1 MSAEIHHLGDKPER
15 DEEGAPIAAG
25 SPADAPL
32 VPKTASGGSV
42 YLDAYLAPFKHWLER
57 DTVTEI
63 LVNKPGEMWVE
74 DAAHP
79 GMQRVELDAVDDK
92 LIQRLAE
99 QVARI
104 SHQGINREHPLL
116 GATLPDGARIQFCG
130 PPATRKH
137 WAMAV
142 RRHRRLDLPLDAYD
156 AGPLVQPSEA
166 DMPDP
171 QAAPITFLRA
181 AIKAKKTVLISGG
194 TSTGKTTFLNAMLGE
209 IPREERVVMVED
221 TPELKFPGANAVGLV
236 AVKGELGEAKVTAN
250 ELLQSALR
258 LRPDRIVLG
267 ELRGAESVSFLRA
280 INTGH
285 PGSFSTIHA
294 NSLRGALE
302 QLSLMVMQTGI
313 GLTRSDTIAYAA
325 SVIDV
330 IVQLKRAEGKRGI
343 AAIARASDLVE
354 TWN

>member
-1 MSAEIHHLGDKPER
+1 MAAEIHRLG
-15 DEEGAPIAAG
+15 EEPISESQQAP
-25 SPADAPL
+25 
-32 VPKTASGGSV
+32 ASGSV
-42 YLDAYLAPFKHWLER
+42 YLDAYLAPFRQWLDK
-57 DTVTEI
+57 DTVTEV
-63 LVNKPGEMWVE
+63 LVNRPGEIWVE
-74 DAAHP
+74 DASSP
-79 GMQRVELDAVDDK
+79 GMQRIEAPEVDDK
-92 LIQRLAE
+92 LVQRLAE
-99 QVARI
+99 QVARV

-116 GATLPDGARIQFCG
+116 GATLPDGARVQFCG

-137 WAMAV
+137 WAMAI

-156 AGPLVQPSEA
+156 AGPLAQHSEA
-166 DMPDP
+166 EMPDP
-171 QAAPITFLRA
+171 VAQPIAFLRA
-181 AIKAKKTVLISGG
+181 AIKARKTVLISGG

-209 IPREERVVMVED
+209 IPRDERVVTVED
-221 TPELKFPGANAVGLV
+221 TPELKIPGANGVGLV

-325 SVIDV
+325 SVIDI
-330 IVQLKRAEGKRGI
+330 IVQLDRSAGKRGI
-343 AAIARASDLVE
+343 SAIARPKDLL
-354 TWN
+354 

>member
-1 MSAEIHHLGDKPER
+1 MSADIHPFHPDDRPE
-15 DEEGAPIAAG
+15 E
-25 SPADAPL
+25 DAPPVDL
-32 VPKTASGGSV
+32 NGERSV
-42 YLDAYLAPFKHWLER
+42 YLDAYLAPFREWLER

-63 LVNKPGEMWVE
+63 LVNRPGEVWVE

-79 GMQRVELDAVDDK
+79 GMQKVLRPEIDDR
-92 LIQRLAE
+92 LVQRLAE
-99 QVARI
+99 QVARV

-116 GATLPDGARIQFCG
+116 GATLPDGARVQFCG
-130 PPATRKH
+130 PPAARKH
-137 WAMAV
+137 WAMAI

-156 AGPLVQPSEA
+156 AGPLTPPRQGA
-166 DMPDP
+166 MPDP
-171 QAAPITFLRA
+171 QAEPVAFLRE
-181 AIKAKKTVLISGG
+181 AIRQRRTILVSGG

-209 IPREERVVMVED
+209 IPRHERVVLVED
-221 TPELKFPGANAVGLV
+221 TPELKLPGENGVGLV

-250 ELLQSALR
+250 ELLQAALR

-330 IVQLKRAEGKRGI
+330 IVQLGRDGSGKRGI
-343 AAIARASDLVE
+343 SQISLSSSLV
-354 TWN
+354 

>member
-1 MSAEIHHLGDKPER
+1 MT
-15 DEEGAPIAAG
+15 AA
-25 SPADAPL
+25 STPAVGP
-32 VPKTASGGSV
+32 SGSV
-42 YLDAYLAPFKHWLER
+42 YLDAYLAPFRQWLDR

-63 LVNKPGEMWVE
+63 LVNRPGEIWVE
-74 DAAHP
+74 DAAQP
-79 GMQRVELDAVDDK
+79 GMTRVPAPQVDDR
-92 LIQRLAE
+92 LVQRLAE
-99 QVARI
+99 QVARV

-116 GATLPDGARIQFCG
+116 GATLPDGARVQFCG

-137 WAMAV
+137 WAMAI

-156 AGPLVQPSEA
+156 AGPLIGATEQ

-171 QAAPITFLRA
+171 VAQPVAFLRA
-181 AIKAKKTVLISGG
+181 AIRARKTILISGG

-209 IPREERVVMVED
+209 IPREERVVLVED
-221 TPELKFPGANAVGLV
+221 TPELKLPGANGVGLV
-236 AVKGELGEAKVTAN
+236 AVKGELGEAKVSAN
-250 ELLQSALR
+250 ELLQAALR

-325 SVIDV
+325 GVIDV
-330 IVQLKRAEGKRGI
+330 LVQLGRQDGKRGI
-343 AAIARASDLVE
+343 TAIARSADLV
-354 TWN
+354 

>member
-1 MSAEIHHLGDKPER
+1 MSAEIHQLPPGHDGPE
-15 DEEGAPIAAG
+15 DPDDLPLAP
-25 SPADAPL
+25 S
-32 VPKTASGGSV
+32 GSV
-42 YLDAYLAPFKHWLER
+42 YLDAYLAPFRKWLER

-63 LVNKPGEMWVE
+63 IVNRPGEIWIE
-74 DAAHP
+74 DADRP
-79 GMQRVELDAVDDK
+79 GMQRIKAPEIDDK
-92 LIQRLAE
+92 LVQRLAE
-99 QVARI
+99 QVARV

-116 GATLPDGARIQFCG
+116 GATLPAQEGAEGARIQFCG

-137 WAMAV
+137 WAMAI

-156 AGPLVQPSEA
+156 AGPLTTAREDA
-166 DMPDP
+166 MPDP
-171 QAAPITFLRA
+171 VAEPIAFLRA
-181 AIKAKKTVLISGG
+181 AIAARKTILISGG

-209 IPREERVVMVED
+209 IPAGERVVLVED
-221 TPELKFPGANAVGLV
+221 TPELRLPGANGVGLV
-236 AVKGELGEAKVTAN
+236 AVKGELGEAKVTSN

-294 NSLRGALE
+294 NSLTGALE
-302 QLSLMVMQTGI
+302 QLALMVMQTGI
-313 GLTRSDTIAYAA
+313 GLTRADTIAYAA

-330 IVQLKRAEGKRGI
+330 IVQLDRKDGKRGI
-343 AAIARASDLVE
+343 SAIARSSELI
-354 TWN
+354 

>member
-1 MSAEIHHLGDKPER
+1 MSAEVRPLTPDMATPE
-15 DEEGAPIAAG
+15 I
-25 SPADAPL
+25 PA
-32 VPKTASGGSV
+32 GSV
-42 YLDAYLAPFKHWLER
+42 YLDAYLAPFREWLER

-63 LVNKPGEMWVE
+63 LVNGPGAVWVE
-74 DAAHP
+74 DAAHK
-79 GMQRVELDAVDDK
+79 GMQRIEAPHIDDR
-92 LIQRLAE
+92 LVQRLAE
-99 QVARI
+99 QVARV

-116 GATLPDGARIQFCG
+116 GAVLPAAGGQSGARIQFCG
-130 PPATRKH
+130 PPATRQH
-137 WAMAV
+137 WCMAI

-156 AGPLVQPSEA
+156 TGPLAPPADEA
-166 DMPDP
+166 MPDP
-171 QAAPITFLRA
+171 QAQPIDFLRA
-181 AIKAKKTVLISGG
+181 AIRQRKTILISGG

-209 IPREERVVMVED
+209 IPAGERVILVED
-221 TPELKFPGANAVGLV
+221 TPELRLPGENGVGLV

-250 ELLQSALR
+250 ELLQAALR

-313 GLTRSDTIAYAA
+313 GLTRTDTIAYAA

-330 IVQLKRAEGKRGI
+330 IVQLGRQDGKRGI
-343 AAIARASDLVE
+343 TQIALASELAE
-354 TWN
+354 L

>member
-1 MSAEIHHLGDKPER
+1 MSADIHPFVPDERPE
-15 DEEGAPIAAG
+15 E
-25 SPADAPL
+25 DAPSVDL
-32 VPKTASGGSV
+32 HGERSV
-42 YLDAYLAPFKHWLER
+42 YLDAYLRPFAEWLER

-63 LVNKPGEMWVE
+63 LVNKPGEIWIE

-79 GMQRVELDAVDDK
+79 GMQRIARPDIDDR
-92 LIQRLAE
+92 LVQRLAE
-99 QVARI
+99 QVARV

-130 PPATRKH
+130 PPAARKH
-137 WAMAV
+137 WAMAI

-156 AGPLVQPSEA
+156 SGPLTPPSEVE
-166 DMPDP
+166 MPDP
-171 QAAPITFLRA
+171 HAQPIPFLRE
-181 AIKAKKTVLISGG
+181 AIRQRRTILVSGG

-209 IPREERVVMVED
+209 IPKQERVVLVED
-221 TPELKFPGANAVGLV
+221 TPELKLPGKNGVGLV

-250 ELLQSALR
+250 ELLQAALR

-267 ELRGAESVSFLRA
+267 ELRGSESVSFLRA

-294 NSLRGALE
+294 NSLRGSLE

-330 IVQLKRAEGKRGI
+330 IVQLGRDSSGKRGI
-343 AAIARASDLVE
+343 TQIAESRTLV
-354 TWN
+354 

>member
-1 MSAEIHHLGDKPER
+1 VTADVHALPAGGER
-15 DEEGAPIAAG
+15 
-25 SPADAPL
+25 
-32 VPKTASGGSV
+32 SV
-42 YLDAYLAPFKHWLER
+42 YLDAYLAPFQRWLAV

-63 LVNKPGEMWVE
+63 IVNRPGEVWIE

-79 GMQRVELDAVDDK
+79 GMQRIAAPEIDDR
-92 LIQRLAE
+92 LVQRLAE
-99 QVARI
+99 QVARV

-116 GATLPDGARIQFCG
+116 GATLPDGARVQFCG
-130 PPATRKH
+130 PPAARRH
-137 WAMAV
+137 WAMAI

-156 AGPLVQPSEA
+156 TGPLGGAPTA
-166 DMPDP
+166 ALPDP
-171 QAAPITFLRA
+171 QAEPVAYLRA
-181 AIKAKKTVLISGG
+181 AIAARRTILISGG

-209 IPREERVVMVED
+209 IPQAERVILVED
-221 TPELKFPGANAVGLV
+221 TPELRLPGENGVGLV

-250 ELLQSALR
+250 ELLQAALR

-302 QLSLMVMQTGI
+302 QLALMVMQTGI
-313 GLTRSDTIAYAA
+313 GLSRSDTIAYAA
-325 SVIDV
+325 GVIDV
-330 IVQLKRAEGKRGI
+330 IVQLGRDAEGRRGI
-343 AAIARASDLVE
+343 VAIAETATLV
-354 TWN
+354 

>member
-1 MSAEIHHLGDKPER
+1 MSADIHQLGDSAPPAPA
-15 DEEGAPIAAG
+15 GA
-25 SPADAPL
+25 S
-32 VPKTASGGSV
+32 GSV
-42 YLDAYLAPFKHWLER
+42 YLDAYLAPFRQWLDR

-63 LVNKPGEMWVE
+63 LVNRPGEIWIE

-79 GMQRVELDAVDDK
+79 GMQCIPAPEVDDK
-92 LIQRLAE
+92 LVQRLAE
-99 QVARI
+99 QVARV

-116 GATLPDGARIQFCG
+116 GATLPDGARVQFCG

-137 WAMAV
+137 WAMAI

-156 AGPLVQPSEA
+156 AGPLNAHVEA
-166 DMPDP
+166 TLPDP
-171 QAAPITFLRA
+171 VLEPIAFLRA
-181 AIKAKKTVLISGG
+181 AIRARLTILISGG

-209 IPREERVVMVED
+209 IPREERVVLVED
-221 TPELKFPGANAVGLV
+221 TPELKLPGANGVGLV
-236 AVKGELGEAKVTAN
+236 AVKGELGEAKVSAN

-267 ELRGAESVSFLRA
+267 ELRGSESVSFLRA

-313 GLTRSDTIAYAA
+313 GLTRSDTIAYAS

-330 IVQLKRAEGKRGI
+330 IVQLDRSAGKRGI
-343 AAIARASDLVE
+343 SAIALAKDLV
-354 TWN
+354 

>member
-1 MSAEIHHLGDKPER
+1 MSAELHLLPPNEGDAEDLPL
-15 DEEGAPIAAG
+15 AP
-25 SPADAPL
+25 S
-32 VPKTASGGSV
+32 GSV
-42 YLDAYLAPFKHWLER
+42 YLDAYLAPFREWLDR

-63 LVNKPGEMWVE
+63 IVNRPGELWVE
-74 DAAHP
+74 DAEHP
-79 GMQRVELDAVDDK
+79 GMQRLETPHIDDK

-99 QVARI
+99 QVARV

-116 GATLPDGARIQFCG
+116 GATLPDGGRVQFCG

-137 WAMAV
+137 WAMAI

-156 AGPLVQPSEA
+156 AGPLRVRAEA
-166 DMPDP
+166 EMPDP
-171 QAAPITFLRA
+171 AEQPVAFLRA
-181 AIKAKKTVLISGG
+181 AIAARKTILISGG

-209 IPREERVVMVED
+209 IPAEERVVLVED
-221 TPELKFPGANAVGLV
+221 TPELRLPGANGVGLV
-236 AVKGELGEAKVTAN
+236 AVKGELGEAKVTPN

-302 QLSLMVMQTGI
+302 QLALMVMQTGI

-330 IVQLKRAEGKRGI
+330 VVQLERSEGRRGI
-343 AAIARASDLVE
+343 GAIAQSADLL
-354 TWN
+354 

>member
-1 MSAEIHHLGDKPER
+1 MTAEIHRLGDRPEQV
-15 DEEGAPIAAG
+15 EGAHVAAAG
-25 SPADAPL
+25 PPDEAPH
-32 VPKTASGGSV
+32 VPSGSV
-42 YLDAYLAPFKHWLER
+42 YLDAYLAPFRDWLER

-63 LVNKPGEMWVE
+63 LVNRPGEMWVE
-74 DAAHP
+74 DAAFP
-79 GMQRVELDAVDDK
+79 GMQRIELDGVDDK

-137 WAMAV
+137 WAMAI

-156 AGPLVQPSEA
+156 SGPLTQASEA

-171 QAAPITFLRA
+171 QAQPIDFLRA
-181 AIKAKKTVLISGG
+181 AIRAKKTILISGG

-330 IVQLKRAEGKRGI
+330 IVQLQRAEGKRGI

>member
-1 MSAEIHHLGDKPER
+1 MSADIHPFLPDDHPE
-15 DEEGAPIAAG
+15 E
-25 SPADAPL
+25 DAPPVDL
-32 VPKTASGGSV
+32 HGERSV
-42 YLDAYLAPFKHWLER
+42 YLDAYLKPFAEWLTR

-63 LVNKPGEMWVE
+63 LVNRPGEIWIE
-74 DAAHP
+74 DAAAG
-79 GMQRVELDAVDDK
+79 GMQCVSRPEIDDR

-99 QVARI
+99 QVARV

-116 GATLPDGARIQFCG
+116 GATLPDGARVQFCG
-130 PPATRKH
+130 PPAARKH
-137 WAMAV
+137 WAMAI

-156 AGPLVQPSEA
+156 AGPLAQARSDA
-166 DMPDP
+166 LPDP
-171 QAAPITFLRA
+171 QAHPVAFLREA
-181 AIKAKKTVLISGG
+181 VRQRKTILVSGG

-209 IPREERVVMVED
+209 IPSHERVVLVED
-221 TPELKFPGANAVGLV
+221 TPELKLPGKNGVGLV

-250 ELLQSALR
+250 ELLQAALR

-267 ELRGAESVSFLRA
+267 ELRGQESVSFLRA

-313 GLTRSDTIAYAA
+313 GLTRADTIAYAA

-330 IVQLKRAEGKRGI
+330 VVQLSRDSSGKRGI
-343 AAIARASDLVE
+343 SQIAQSADLL
-354 TWN
+354 

>member
-1 MSAEIHHLGDKPER
+1 MTAEIHPFLPDDRSPDVLGE
-15 DEEGAPIAAG
+15 
-25 SPADAPL
+25 DAPPVDL
-32 VPKTASGGSV
+32 HGERSV
-42 YLDAYLAPFKHWLER
+42 YLDAYLAPFQEWLAR

-63 LVNKPGEMWVE
+63 IVNRPGEVWVE

-79 GMQRVELDAVDDK
+79 GMQKIRRPEIDDR

-99 QVARI
+99 QVARV

-116 GATLPDGARIQFCG
+116 GATLPDGARVQFCG
-130 PPATRKH
+130 PPAARKH
-137 WAMAV
+137 WVMAI

-156 AGPLVQPSEA
+156 AGPLLTQTHAPL
-166 DMPDP
+166 PDP
-171 QAAPITFLRA
+171 QNQPIAFLRE
-181 AIKAKKTVLISGG
+181 AIRQRKTILISGG

-209 IPREERVVMVED
+209 IPAHERVVLVED
-221 TPELKFPGANAVGLV
+221 TPELQLPGENGVGLV

-250 ELLQSALR
+250 ELLQAALR

-330 IVQLKRAEGKRGI
+330 LVQLGRDDSGKRGI
-343 AAIARASDLVE
+343 TQIAEARSLITAARAK
-354 TWN
+354 

>member
-1 MSAEIHHLGDKPER
+1 MAAEIHRPSENATQGEAA
-15 DEEGAPIAAG
+15 AP
-25 SPADAPL
+25 SLPAR
-32 VPKTASGGSV
+32 GSV
-42 YLDAYLAPFKHWLER
+42 YLDAYLAPFRRWLER

-63 LVNKPGEMWVE
+63 LVNRPGEIWIE
-74 DAAHP
+74 DATQP
-79 GMQRVELDAVDDK
+79 GMQRVPAPEVDDK
-92 LIQRLAE
+92 LVQRLAE

-116 GATLPDGARIQFCG
+116 GATLPADTYGGARVQFCG
-130 PPATRKH
+130 PPATRQH
-137 WAMAV
+137 WAMAI

-156 AGPLVQPSEA
+156 AGPLTPAGEA

-171 QAAPITFLRA
+171 VQQPIAFLRA
-181 AIKAKKTVLISGG
+181 AIHARQTILISGG

-209 IPREERVVMVED
+209 IPPHERVVLVED
-221 TPELKFPGANAVGLV
+221 TPELRLPGANGVGLV
-236 AVKGELGEAKVTAN
+236 AVKGDLGEAKVTAN
-250 ELLQSALR
+250 ELLQAALR

-313 GLTRSDTIAYAA
+313 GLSRSDTIAYAA

-330 IVQLKRAEGKRGI
+330 VVQLGRSEGKRGI
-343 AAIARASDLVE
+343 TAIARARDLL
-354 TWN
+354 

>member
-1 MSAEIHHLGDKPER
+1 MSADIHPFLPDDHPE
-15 DEEGAPIAAG
+15 E
-25 SPADAPL
+25 DAPSVDL
-32 VPKTASGGSV
+32 QGERSV
-42 YLDAYLAPFKHWLER
+42 YLEAYLKPFAEWLDR

-63 LVNKPGEMWVE
+63 LVNQPGEVWVE
-74 DAAHP
+74 DAAAG
-79 GMQRVELDAVDDK
+79 GMQKVIRPDIDDR

-99 QVARI
+99 QVARV

-116 GATLPDGARIQFCG
+116 GATLPDGARVQFCG
-130 PPATRKH
+130 PPAARKH
-137 WAMAV
+137 WAMAI

-156 AGPLVQPSEA
+156 TGPLTPAQPGA
-166 DMPDP
+166 MPDA
-171 QAAPITFLRA
+171 QAEPVAFLRE
-181 AIKAKKTVLISGG
+181 AIRQRRTILVSGG

-209 IPREERVVMVED
+209 IPKQERVVLVED
-221 TPELKFPGANAVGLV
+221 TPELKLPGENGVGLV

-250 ELLQSALR
+250 ELLQAALR

-330 IVQLKRAEGKRGI
+330 VVQLSRDSSGKRGI
-343 AAIARASDLVE
+343 AHIAQSSDLL
-354 TWN
+354 

>member
-1 MSAEIHHLGDKPER
+1 MSADIHSLPKGEPVTGER
-15 DEEGAPIAAG
+15 
-25 SPADAPL
+25 
-32 VPKTASGGSV
+32 SV
-42 YLDAYLAPFKHWLER
+42 YLDAYLAPFRRWLDR

-63 LVNKPGEMWVE
+63 MVNRPGEVWIE
-74 DAAHP
+74 DAASP
-79 GMQRVELDAVDDK
+79 GMQKIVTPDIDDK
-92 LIQRLAE
+92 LVQRLAE
-99 QVARI
+99 QVARV

-116 GATLPDGARIQFCG
+116 GATLPDGARVQFCG
-130 PPATRKH
+130 PPAARKH
-137 WAMAV
+137 WVMAI

-156 AGPLVQPSEA
+156 AGPLSPPNSA
-166 DMPDP
+166 PMPDA
-171 QAAPITFLRA
+171 QQQPIAYLRE
-181 AIKAKKTVLISGG
+181 AIRQRRTILISGG

-209 IPREERVVMVED
+209 IPREERVVLVED
-221 TPELKFPGANAVGLV
+221 TPELRLPGENGVGLV
-236 AVKGELGEAKVTAN
+236 AVKGELGEAKVTSN
-250 ELLQSALR
+250 ELLQAALR

-313 GLTRSDTIAYAA
+313 GLTRTDTIAYAA

-330 IVQLKRAEGKRGI
+330 IVQLGRDASGKRGI
-343 AAIARASDLVE
+343 AQIADSRDLV
-354 TWN
+354 

>member
-1 MSAEIHHLGDKPER
+1 M
-15 DEEGAPIAAG
+15 
-25 SPADAPL
+25 
-32 VPKTASGGSV
+32 
-42 YLDAYLAPFKHWLER
+42 
-57 DTVTEI
+57 
-63 LVNKPGEMWVE
+63 VNRPGEVWVE
-74 DAAHP
+74 DAAQP
-79 GMQRVELDAVDDK
+79 GMQRIIAPEIDDR
-92 LIQRLAE
+92 LVQRLAE
-99 QVARI
+99 QVARV

-116 GATLPDGARIQFCG
+116 GATLPAEGFGGARIQFCG
-130 PPATRKH
+130 PPATRRH
-137 WAMAV
+137 WAMAI

-156 AGPLVQPSEA
+156 TGPLLVPVEA
-166 DMPDP
+166 EMPDP
-171 QAAPITFLRA
+171 QQAPIAFLRA
-181 AIKAKKTVLISGG
+181 AIRARKTILISGG

-209 IPREERVVMVED
+209 IPPHERVVLVED
-221 TPELKFPGANAVGLV
+221 TPELRLPGANGLGLV

-302 QLSLMVMQTGI
+302 QLALMVMQTGI

-330 IVQLKRAEGKRGI
+330 IVQLDRSDGRRGI
-343 AAIARASDLVE
+343 SAIARPADILL
-354 TWN
+354 

>member
-1 MSAEIHHLGDKPER
+1 MSADIHPLLHDQAEDEAPPVDLHGER
-15 DEEGAPIAAG
+15 
-25 SPADAPL
+25 
-32 VPKTASGGSV
+32 SV
-42 YLDAYLAPFKHWLER
+42 YLDAYLKPFAEWLER

-63 LVNKPGEMWVE
+63 LVNRPGEVWVE
-74 DAAHP
+74 DAALG
-79 GMQRVELDAVDDK
+79 GMRKIARPEIDDR

-99 QVARI
+99 QVARV

-116 GATLPDGARIQFCG
+116 GATLPGGARVQFCG
-130 PPATRKH
+130 PPAARKH
-137 WAMAV
+137 WAMAI

-156 AGPLVQPSEA
+156 TGPLMAERRGA
-166 DMPDP
+166 LPDARQEP
-171 QAAPITFLRA
+171 VAFLRE
-181 AIKAKKTVLISGG
+181 AIRQRRTILVSGG

-209 IPREERVVMVED
+209 IPSQERVILVED
-221 TPELKFPGANAVGLV
+221 TPELKLPGENGVGLV
-236 AVKGELGEAKVTAN
+236 AVKGELGEAKVTSN
-250 ELLQSALR
+250 ELLQAALR

-294 NSLRGALE
+294 NSMRGALE

-313 GLTRSDTIAYAA
+313 GLTRQDTIAYAA

-330 IVQLKRAEGKRGI
+330 VVQLARGSDGKRGI
-343 AAIARASDLVE
+343 AQIAESHELLEVAK
-354 TWN
+354 

>member
-1 MSAEIHHLGDKPER
+1 MTATVH
-15 DEEGAPIAAG
+15 PIP
-25 SPADAPL
+25 SDLLPTSEDTQP
-32 VPKTASGGSV
+32 VVASGSV
-42 YLDAYLAPFKHWLER
+42 YLDAYLAPFRQWLER

-63 LVNKPGEMWVE
+63 LVNRPGEIWVE

-79 GMQRVELDAVDDK
+79 GMQKVAVPEVDDK
-92 LIQRLAE
+92 LVQRLAE
-99 QVARI
+99 QVARV

-116 GATLPDGARIQFCG
+116 GATLPDGARVQFCG

-137 WAMAV
+137 WAMAI

-156 AGPLVQPSEA
+156 AGPLIGADEA
-166 DMPDP
+166 AMPDP
-171 QAAPITFLRA
+171 AQQPIAFLRA
-181 AIKAKKTVLISGG
+181 AIRARKTILISGG

-209 IPREERVVMVED
+209 IPADERVVLVED
-221 TPELKFPGANAVGLV
+221 TPELKLPGANGVGLV
-236 AVKGELGEAKVTAN
+236 AVKGELGEAKVSAN
-250 ELLQSALR
+250 ELLQAALR

-325 SVIDV
+325 GVIDV
-330 IVQLKRAEGKRGI
+330 IVQLGRQNGKRGI
-343 AAIARASDLVE
+343 TAIARSADLL
-354 TWN
+354 